1 MTVIC
6 DSDSGLPAGDPQKAP
21 LSADEP
27 GLTEESVDRALNG
40 MILSASGW
48 RGVFAAG
55 GGEESPDREIST
67 AHKIFTVAAARVFA
81 AYLKEKGGGAEKP
94 VVIVGMDTRPTGPAI
109 ADLMIRVF
117 LAEGC
122 AVKYAFITAAPEI
135 MAYTRNFAGLPAAS
149 GAAGESG
156 RAAGFV
162 FISASH
168 NPIGHNGLKF
178 GLTGGGVLPGE
189 ETAKLIVNLKALL
202 AEPGRI
208 GDSVR
213 IAGRAETEELE
224 RIYAEA
230 SRIKKEARAAYFS
243 FTRDVITGS
252 HEELYD
258 SIRAEL
264 KKRPVG
270 IVADLNGSARTV
282 SIDREFITG
291 LGAKYRSINDEPG
304 KIAHRIVPEGESL
317 EPCRLFLEQAHL
329 EDPAFVLGYVPDCDG
344 DRGNLVIWDEAEA
357 GARILDAQE
366 VFALACV
373 SEMAHLVWTGEL
385 SFDNKGNA
393 LQKAAVAVN
402 DPTSMRI
409 DRIAHAFD
417 ALVFRAEV
425 GEANVVSLAQKLRSR
440 GYLVRIL
447 GEGSAGGSITHPSAV
462 RDPVNTLMAL
472 FKLLSI
478 RSTPERQGFFELWCD
493 LSDQAETYHPDFT
506 LSAIIASL
514 PAFITTGAYTPEAVL
529 RVKTAD
535 HGLLKDRYQKVF
547 LREWETRKEY
557 LARQYGI
564 MGWEAAAYNGVEEK
578 RGIRQFGEAGR
589 GGLRIVFSNR
599 AGNQTAS
606 IWMRGSG
613 TEPVFRIMADVEGQ
627 DRRLERDFIEW
638 QRRMV
643 AEADCEA

>member
-1 MTVIC
+1 MALIY
-6 DSDSGLPAGDPQKAP
+6 DSDSGLPIGDPQKAP
-21 LSADEP
+21 LSAGEP
-27 GLTEESVDRALNG
+27 GLTEEAVDGALNA

-55 GGEESPDREIST
+55 GGEESPVREISA
-67 AHKIFTVAAARVFA
+67 AHKIFAAAAGRVFA
-81 AYLKEKGGGAEKP
+81 AYLKERGGGTESP
-94 VVIVGMDTRPTGPAI
+94 LVIVGMDTRPTGPAS
-109 ADLMIRVF
+109 ADILIRVF

-135 MAYTRNFAGLPAAS
+135 MAYVRTFAVSTAEGS
-149 GAAGESG
+149 GGVT
-156 RAAGFV
+156 GFV
-162 FISASH
+162 YISASH
-168 NPIGHNGLKF
+168 NPIGYNGLKF
-178 GLTGGGVLPGE
+178 GLTAGGVLPGE
-189 ETAKLIVNLKALL
+189 ETAKLIAGLKALL

-208 GDSVR
+208 ESGIETVR
-213 IAGRAETEELE
+213 RAGAEDLERVYAET
-224 RIYAEA
+224 
-230 SRIKKEARAAYFS
+230 SRIKKEALSAYLS
-243 FTRDVITGS
+243 FTKEVITGS
-252 HEELYD
+252 HAELYD
-258 SIRAEL
+258 SIREAL
-264 KKRPVG
+264 VKRPAG

-317 EPCRLFLEQAHL
+317 EPCRVLLEQARL

-357 GARILDAQE
+357 KARILEAQE

-393 LQKAAVAVN
+393 PRKAAVAVN

-417 ALVFRAEV
+417 AAVFRAEV
-425 GEANVVSLAQKLRSR
+425 GEANVVSLAQKLRDR

-447 GEGSAGGSITHPSAV
+447 GEGSAGGNITHPSAV

-472 FKLLSI
+472 LKLLSI
-478 RSTPERQGFFELWCD
+478 RSTPKQKGFFELWCD
-493 LSDQAETYHPDFT
+493 LSGQAGAYRPAFS
-506 LSAIIASL
+506 LSDIIASL
-514 PAFITTGAYTPEAVL
+514 PAFVTTGAYTPEAAL

-547 LREWETRKEY
+547 LREWEARKEF
-557 LARQYGI
+557 LARHYGI
-564 MGWEAAAYNGVEEK
+564 AGWEAAAYNGTEEK

-589 GGLRIVFSNR
+589 GGLRIVFSDR

-613 TEPVFRIMADVEGQ
+613 TEPVFRVMADVEGRDSRQ
-627 DRRLERDFIEW
+627 ERDLIEW

>member
-1 MTVIC
+1 MALIY
-6 DSDSGLPAGDPQKAP
+6 DSDSGLPVGDPQKAP
-21 LSADEP
+21 LSAGEP

-55 GGEESPDREIST
+55 GGEEGPDREISA
-67 AHKIFTVAAARVFA
+67 AHKIFAAAAARVFA
-81 AYLKEKGGGAEKP
+81 AYLKERGGGAEKP
-94 VVIVGMDTRPTGPAI
+94 AVIVGMDTRPTGPAI

-149 GAAGESG
+149 GVAGESG
-156 RAAGFV
+156 RTAGFV

-178 GLTGGGVLPGE
+178 GLTDGGVLPGE

-208 GDSVR
+208 DDSVR
-213 IAGRAETEELE
+213 IAGRAKTEELE

-230 SRIKKEARAAYFS
+230 SRIKKEARAAYLS
-243 FTRDVITGS
+243 FTRDVMTGS

-258 SIRAEL
+258 SIRGEL
-264 KKRPVG
+264 EKRPIG

-291 LGAKYRSINDEPG
+291 LGARYRSINDEPG

-357 GARILDAQE
+357 KARILEAQE

-373 SEMAHLVWTGEL
+373 SEMAHLVWTWEL

-393 LQKAAVAVN
+393 LQKAAIAVN

-417 ALVFRAEV
+417 ASVFRAEV
-425 GEANVVSLAQKLRSR
+425 GEANVVSLAQKLRNK

-462 RDPVNTLMAL
+462 RDPLNTLMAL

-478 RSTPERQGFFELWCD
+478 RSTPERRGFFELWCD
-493 LSDQAETYHPDFT
+493 LSNQAETYHQDFT
-506 LSAIIASL
+506 LSGIIASL

-547 LREWETRKEY
+547 LREWETRKEH

-564 MGWEAAAYNGVEEK
+564 TGWEAAAYNGVEEK

-613 TEPVFRIMADVEGQ
+613 TEPVFRVMADAEGQ

-643 AEADCEA
+643 AEADCKA

>member
-1 MTVIC
+1 MALMY
-6 DSDSGLPAGDPQKAP
+6 DSDSGLPIGDPQKTP

-27 GLTEESVDRALNG
+27 GLTEESVDEALNG

-55 GGEESPDREIST
+55 GGEENPAREISA
-67 AHKIFTVAAARVFA
+67 AHKIFAAAAARVFA
-81 AYLKEKGGGAEKP
+81 AYLKERGRAETP
-94 VVIVGMDTRPTGPAI
+94 AVIVGMDTRPTGPAI

-135 MAYTRNFAGLPAAS
+135 MAYARNFAAADAAES
-149 GAAGESG
+149 GAEGGSAH
-156 RAAGFV
+156 AAGFV

-168 NPIGHNGLKF
+168 NPVGHNGLKF
-178 GLTGGGVLPGE
+178 GLTDGGVLPGE
-189 ETAKLIVNLKALL
+189 ETAKLIANLKALL
-202 AEPGRI
+202 SEPGRI
-208 GDSVR
+208 ESSIKTVCR
-213 IAGRAETEELE
+213 AGAEELE
-224 RIYAEA
+224 RIYAETP
-230 SRIKKEARAAYFS
+230 RIKKEARAAYLS
-243 FTRDVITGS
+243 FTKEVITGS
-252 HEELYD
+252 HGELYD
-258 SIRAEL
+258 SIREAL
-264 KKRPVG
+264 GKRPFG

-282 SIDREFITG
+282 SIDREFIAG

-317 EPCRLFLEQAHL
+317 EPCRVFLEQAHR

-344 DRGNLVIWDEAEA
+344 DRGNLVIWDDAETK
-357 GARILDAQE
+357 ARALEAQE

-373 SEMAHLVWTGEL
+373 SELAHLVWTGEL

-417 ALVFRAEV
+417 ASVFRAEV
-425 GEANVVSLAQKLRSR
+425 GEANVVSLARKLRNK

-472 FKLLSI
+472 LKLLSI
-478 RSTPERQGFFELWCD
+478 RSTPERRGFFELWCD
-493 LSDQAETYHPDFT
+493 LSDQAETYHPDFG
-506 LSAIIASL
+506 LSDIIASL
-514 PAFITTGAYTPEAVL
+514 PAFVTTGSYTLEAVL
-529 RVKTAD
+529 RVRTAD

-547 LREWETRKEY
+547 LREWEVRKEH
-557 LARQYGI
+557 LARHYGI
-564 MGWEAAAYNGVEEK
+564 AGWEAAAYNGVEER

-613 TEPVFRIMADVEGQ
+613 TEPVFRIMADAEGQ
-627 DRRLERDFIEW
+627 DRRLERDLIEW

-643 AEADCEA
+643 TEADCEA